1 MASYYELQISCSI
14 IEKQKIEHILGKSDR
29 DFKKDWYLTIVENSS
44 DYPYALNKFVSIIE
58 KNLEQLKKIGIKE
71 DSISFWYMYEYE
83 QQCNMEFEPAI
94 MRQIGNLGVVLCISC
109 REK

>member
-1 MASYYELQISCSI
+1 MASYYELHINCNVN
-14 IEKQKIEHILGKSDR
+14 EKQKIEHILGKSDR
-29 DFKKDWYLTIVENSS
+29 DFQKDWYLIIEEDSS
-44 DYPYALNKFVSIIE
+44 EYLYALNKFVSIIE
-58 KNLEQLKKIGIKE
+58 TNLEQLKEIGIKE

-109 REK
+109 WEK